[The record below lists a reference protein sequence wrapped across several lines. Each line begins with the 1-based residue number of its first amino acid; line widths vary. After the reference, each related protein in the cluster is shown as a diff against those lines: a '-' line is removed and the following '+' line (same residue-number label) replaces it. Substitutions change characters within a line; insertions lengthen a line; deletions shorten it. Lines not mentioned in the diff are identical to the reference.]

1 MAAGEPSLQVGPRS
15 IGQRRGGRGAPPQ
28 ARWSLG
34 ARKAQSAVDGEV
46 LGVRGRERA
55 GALEG
60 SAVRLRHPPRGGE
73 GPESKGG
80 KAETPAG
87 ARRPEEEPLTGEP
100 PGAAGDGPRPPP
112 AAGGRRFKAV
122 RGHGPASGA
131 FHHETLVSFLFPQL
145 LPNPR
150 GKAGHRWEETHLGAC
165 LYLSAPSRTPPEGRP
180 GGRLRASA
188 EPPSRRP
195 SARTVPPRPGRR
207 SSPRPDGTG
216 EGPAQLGPDDRMD
229 HVVLVQPT
237 ASFRPQNLSKQPG
250 CGASSHPCSPRPAP
264 RSPQPAAP
272 RLPPGP
278 AKDPERD
285 AEGSSPQNPALST
298 GTRNKKNR
306 HYRRP
311 QSPLQTH
318 LRPTDG
324 SQH

>member
-1 MAAGEPSLQVGPRS
+1 MVRCIPEGRLVAAGEPSLQVGPRS
-15 IGQRRGGRGAPPQ
+15 IGQRRGGGAPPQ

-145 LPNPR
+145 LPNSR

-165 LYLSAPSRTPPEGRP
+165 LYLRSFPHSPRG
-180 GGRLRASA
+180 
-188 EPPSRRP
+188 
-195 SARTVPPRPGRR
+195 PPRGTAAGLRR
-207 SSPRPDGTG
+207 AT
-216 EGPAQLGPDDRMD
+216 
-229 HVVLVQPT
+229 
-237 ASFRPQNLSKQPG
+237 F
-250 CGASSHPCSPRPAP
+250 
-264 RSPQPAAP
+264 
-272 RLPPGP
+272 
-278 AKDPERD
+278 
-285 AEGSSPQNPALST
+285 
-298 GTRNKKNR
+298 
-306 HYRRP
+306 
-311 QSPLQTH
+311 
-318 LRPTDG
+318 
-324 SQH
+324 